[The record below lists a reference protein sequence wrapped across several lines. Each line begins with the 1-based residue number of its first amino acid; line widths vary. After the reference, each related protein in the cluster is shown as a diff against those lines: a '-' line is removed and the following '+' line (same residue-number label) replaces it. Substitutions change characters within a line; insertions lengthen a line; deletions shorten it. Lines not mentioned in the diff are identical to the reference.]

1 MNLTMQVIQEIADDV
16 IRTLSVSYDSSLY
29 RYVLEYSF
37 FQISPANSYTLYIY
51 HDNKRIYD
59 YKMNNRDNANINAQM
74 YFYFYSLF
82 KCSIMTS
89 FVFLPL
95 LTNERYEQ
103 SVKSGINITLLTPV
117 SMSLNE
123 LSIIGYNCSVMT
135 TDFKTRLEGNS
146 FYAYPMMKQ
155 IGDYYIHIY
164 LRGKRITT
172 QPILI
177 RITQNTGIMA
187 MYSIWGKGNIGG
199 IIGEQLDLYVM
210 KMDIFGNI
218 L

>member
-1 MNLTMQVIQEIADDV
+1 MLKCISIS
-16 IRTLSVSYDSSLY
+16 ILY
-29 RYVLEYSF
+29 
-37 FQISPANSYTLYIY
+37 
-51 HDNKRIYD
+51 
-59 YKMNNRDNANINAQM
+59 
-74 YFYFYSLF
+74 F

-164 LRGKRITT
+164 LRGKRIST

>member
-16 IRTLSVSYDSSLY
+16 IRTLSVTYDSSLY

-82 KCSIMTS
+82 ISSIMTS

-164 LRGKRITT
+164 LRGKRIST